1 MFLSGKSVGVFE
13 FQSGKL
19 ILCFCVSVREVN
31 FVCVLQWGKSV
42 LRVCYSEAGQFK
54 DDLDITNSTYYKR
67 AMFSTDY
74 MFTTGKAVSNM
85 FTTGKTVTYLWQ
97 VKQ

>member
-1 MFLSGKSVGVFE
+1 MCVFT
-13 FQSGKL
+13 
-19 ILCFCVSVREVN
+19 VRQMSLT
-31 FVCVLQWGKSV
+31 C
-42 LRVCYSEAGQFK
+42 VCYSEAGQFK

-85 FTTGKTVTYLWQ
+85 FTTASQ
-97 VKQ
+97 VRQ

>member
-1 MFLSGKSVGVFE
+1 M
-13 FQSGKL
+13 
-19 ILCFCVSVREVN
+19 
-31 FVCVLQWGKSV
+31 KSV
-42 LRVCYSEAGQFK
+42 LCACYSEANQFCVCVCYSEAGQFK

-85 FTTGKTVTYLWQ
+85 FTTGKTNIFTTGKTVTCLL
-97 VKQ
+97 